1 MIEKQNFLQVNDLS
15 IEEIEHIFDR
25 TKFLKGKFKAK
36 EGFRPLVDRTLV
48 LIFEKQSTRTRLSF
62 EAGMQQMGGNTVL
75 LNNADSQLG
84 RGEPI
89 RDSARVISSM
99 SDIIMIRTFEHSVI
113 EEFANYSS
121 VPIIN
126 GLTNQHHPCQILA
139 DIFTFQEKRGTIRGK
154 QVAWIGD
161 ANNVCASWMQAA
173 LIMNFTLH
181 VSSPPGFGIDLKNTQ
196 FSNKNLIKEFEDPK
210 AAAKDVDLI
219 VTDVWTSMGFES
231 EVTERTQSF
240 QAWQVNQ
247 EILGHAKKNVIFM
260 HCLPAHR
267 GEEVTAEVI
276 EGANS
281 VVWEEAENRLH
292 TQKALLEVMLL
303 GKLG

>member
-15 IEEIEHIFDR
+15 TEEIEHIFDR
-25 TKFLKGKFKAK
+25 AKFIKDKFKAK
-36 EGFRPLVDRTLV
+36 KGFRPLVDRTLV

-89 RDSARVISSM
+89 KDSARVISSM

-161 ANNVCASWMQAA
+161 SNNVCASWMQAA
-173 LIMNFTLH
+173 LILNFTLN
-181 VSSPPGFGIDLKNTQ
+181 VSSPPGFGIDLKDTQ
-196 FSNKNLIKEFEDPK
+196 FSNQNLIKQFEDPK

-231 EVTERTQSF
+231 EVAERTQSF
-240 QAWQVNQ
+240 KAWQVNQ
-247 EILGHAKKNVIFM
+247 EILGHAKKNAIFM

-276 EGANS
+276 EGPKS

-303 GKLG
+303 GKLR